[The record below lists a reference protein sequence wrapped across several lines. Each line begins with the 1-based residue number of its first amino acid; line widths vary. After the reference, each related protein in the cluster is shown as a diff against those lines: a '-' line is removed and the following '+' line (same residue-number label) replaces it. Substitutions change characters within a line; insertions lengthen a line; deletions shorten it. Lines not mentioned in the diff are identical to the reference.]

1 RAGVSSAKPKIRISR
16 EKNGKFACIFSEA
29 EYLRHSQSANK
40 RGQRQIYL
48 HLPSGSIQ
56 AHKAGIFPAEGEKT
70 CQKVL

>member
-1 RAGVSSAKPKIRISR
+1 LVLGGSLHW
-16 EKNGKFACIFSEA
+16 IF
-29 EYLRHSQSANK
+29 Q
-40 RGQRQIYL
+40 QIYL